1 MSTREFIA
9 SVRNNLNSISN
20 DTYLS
25 SEYIYNIGVSYA
37 KLLIKRESDSRKIF
51 RNTSIFK
58 FIDCIKMKP
67 SSISECSDVDLPCGN
82 LMISVDKLPEIFISN
97 YGSLLQVFSV
107 DRSKDYIEA
116 NPGGYKNILG
126 QRFKPK
132 NKGYFWI
139 RNGYLVIPDSE
150 VEVVSAMY
158 LSAGLD
164 NTSGNT
170 NSCKILDQPFPCLDY
185 LVIAVI
191 ESTTKH
197 LLTGKQIPL
206 DENANN
212 NARS

>member
-1 MSTREFIA
+1 MTIREFVSSI
-9 SVRNNLNSISN
+9 RNNLNSISP
-20 DTYLS
+20 DSGLS
-25 SEYIYNIGVSYA
+25 SEYIYSIGVSYA
-37 KLLIKRESDSRKIF
+37 KIILKRESDSRKIF
-51 RNTSIFK
+51 RNTSMFK

-107 DRSKDYIEA
+107 DRSKDYVEA
-116 NPGGYKNILG
+116 NPGSYKNILG

-158 LSAGLD
+158 LSAGLED
-164 NTSGNT
+164 TSTG
-170 NSCKILDQPFPCLDY
+170 SCKILDQPFPCLDY

-197 LLTGKQIPL
+197 LLTGKQIPI